1 MPAKDIPK
9 VSFVLLPYLDLLP
22 SIASA
27 DGYATSIFSHSLLNA
42 KCYQQL
48 PLERKSHASR

>member
-27 DGYATSIFSHSLLNA
+27 DGYASFTFSFTL
-42 KCYQQL
+42 KY
-48 PLERKSHASR
+48 